1 MEPPGGGLG
10 PGRGTRDKK
19 KGRSPEEPPAAGD
32 GGKSKKFTLKRLMAD
47 ELERFTSMRIK
58 KEKEK
63 PNSAHRNSSAFYG
76 EDPSAQS
83 LQDISDE
90 QVLCLF
96 EQMLVDMNLNEEK
109 QQPLREKDIII
120 KREMVAQYLHTSKAG
135 MSQKES
141 SRSAMMYIQEL
152 RSGLK
157 DMPLLSCLES
167 LRVSLNNNPV
177 SWVQTFGAE
186 GLASLLDI
194 LKRLHDEREE
204 SPGSYDSRNKHEI
217 IRCLKAFMNNKFGI
231 KTMLETEE
239 GILLL
244 VRAMDPA
251 VPNMMIDAAKLLS
264 ALCILPQPEDMN
276 ERVLEAMTERAE
288 MEEVDRFQPLLEGL
302 KSGTSIALKVGCL
315 QLINA
320 LITPAEELDFRV
332 HIRSELMRSGLQQVL
347 KDLRLM
353 ENDDMK
359 VQLAVFD
366 EQGEEDSYDLKGRL
380 EDIRMEMDDFSEVF
394 QILLNTVKDSKAEPL
409 FLSIL
414 QHLLLVRN
422 DYEARPQ
429 YYKLIDECIS
439 QIVLHKNGTDPD
451 FKCRHLQIDI
461 EGLIDQMIDK
471 TKVEK
476 TEAKA
481 IELEKKLDSELTA
494 RHELQVEMKK
504 MESDFEQKLQDLQG
518 EKQTLDAEKQQLATE
533 KKDLEAEVSQL
544 TGKVAN
550 LSKELEDAKKHMASL
565 SAAVVSSV
573 PLAPSSDTVPP
584 APPFPS
590 NSNISPPPPPPPP
603 PLPGSILAPSP
614 LPGGCCIPLPP
625 PLPGG
630 EGIPAPLLLPGG
642 GGIPA
647 APPLPGGGGIP
658 PPPPLPGEGGIP
670 APSPLPGGGGI
681 PPPPPLPGE
690 GGIPAPPPLPG
701 EGGIPAPPPLPGGGG
716 IPAAPPLPGGGGI
729 PPPPPLPG
737 GGGIPPP
744 PPLPG
749 GGGIPAPPPLP
760 GGGGIPAPPPL
771 PGGAGIPPP
780 PPLSGVPGIPP
791 PPPGMCV
798 PPPPPAFWGLGVT
811 AAPALPYG
819 LVPKKLYKPEVQ
831 LRRPNWS
838 KFVAEDLSQDCF
850 WTKVKEDR
858 FENNE
863 LFAQLTLTFSAQTKT
878 SKAKKDQEGGEEK
891 KSVQKKKVKEL
902 KVLDS
907 KTAQNLSIFLGSFRM
922 PYQEIKT
929 VILEVNE
936 AVLTESMVQN
946 LIKQMPEPEQLKMLS
961 ELKDEYDDLA
971 ESEQFGVVM
980 GTVPRLRPR
989 LSAILFKLQFNEQVE
1004 NIKPEIVSVT
1014 AACEEVRKSENF
1026 SSLLEITLLVGN
1038 YMNAGSR
1045 NAGAF
1050 GFNISFLCKLRDTKS
1065 ADQKMT
1071 LLHFLAE
1078 LCENSYPE
1086 ILKFPDEL
1094 THVEKASRVSAENLQ
1109 KNLDLMKKQISD
1121 VERDVQN
1128 FPAATDEKDKF
1139 VEKMTSFVKDAQE
1152 QYNKLRMMHSN
1163 METLFKELGSYF
1175 LFDPKKMTVEEFF
1188 MDLNNFRNMFVQA
1201 VKENQKRR
1209 ETEEKMRRA
1218 KLAKEKAEKERL
1230 EKQQKRAQLIDMNAE
1245 GDETGV
1251 MDSLL
1256 EALQSGAAFRR
1267 KRGPRQANR
1276 KAGCAASSL
1285 LDSDLAK
1292 KDAMISCS
1300 AKVSKSEG
1308 SRDVHDENKELI
1320 GRAS

>member
-1 MEPPGGGLG
+1 MEPSGGGLG

-19 KGRSPEEPPAAGD
+19 KGRSPDEQPATGGD
-32 GGKSKKFTLKRLMAD
+32 GGKPKKFTLKRLMAD

-63 PNSAHRNSSAFYG
+63 PNSAHRNSSASYG
-76 EDPSAQS
+76 DDPTAQS

-90 QVLCLF
+90 QVLVLF

-109 QQPLREKDIII
+109 QQPLREKDIVI
-120 KREMVAQYLHTSKAG
+120 KREMVSQYLHTSKAG
-135 MSQKES
+135 MNQKES

-152 RSGLK
+152 RSGLR
-157 DMPLLSCLES
+157 DMHLLSCLES

-204 SPGSYDSRNKHEI
+204 TSGNYDSRNQHEI

-288 MEEVDRFQPLLEGL
+288 MDEVERFQPLLDGL

-332 HIRSELMRSGLQQVL
+332 HIRSELMRLGLHQVL
-347 KDLRLM
+347 QELREI
-353 ENDDMK
+353 ENEDMK
-359 VQLAVFD
+359 VQLSVFD
-366 EQGEEDSYDLKGRL
+366 EQGDEDFFDLKGRL
-380 EDIRMEMDDFSEVF
+380 DDIRMEMDDFGEVF
-394 QILLNTVKDSKAEPL
+394 QIILNTVKDSKAEPH

-429 YYKLIDECIS
+429 YYKLIEECVS

-461 EGLIDQMIDK
+461 ERLVDQMIDK

-476 TEAKA
+476 SEAKA
-481 IELEKKLDSELTA
+481 TELEKKLDSELTA

-504 MESDFEQKLQDLQG
+504 MENDFEQKLQDLQG
-518 EKQTLDAEKQQLATE
+518 EKDALDSEKQQITAQ
-533 KKDLEAEVSQL
+533 KQDLEAEVSKL
-544 TGKVAN
+544 TGEVAK
-550 LSKELEDAKKHMASL
+550 LSKELEDAKNEMASL
-565 SAAVVSSV
+565 SAAVV
-573 PLAPSSDTVPP
+573 APSVSSSAAVPP
-584 APPFPS
+584 APPLPGDS
-590 NSNISPPPPPPPP
+590 DIVIPPPPPPPPLPGGAVPPPPPLPPGSCIPPPPPLPGGAYISPLPQLPGSDTIPPPPPLPGFTVIPPPPPLPGATVIPPPPPLPGGSGIPPPPPP
-603 PLPGSILAPSP
+603 PLPGSI
-614 LPGGCCIPLPP
+614 GV
-625 PLPGG
+625 
-630 EGIPAPLLLPGG
+630 
-642 GGIPA
+642 
-647 APPLPGGGGIP
+647 
-658 PPPPLPGEGGIP
+658 
-670 APSPLPGGGGI
+670 
-681 PPPPPLPGE
+681 
-690 GGIPAPPPLPG
+690 
-701 EGGIPAPPPLPGGGG
+701 
-716 IPAAPPLPGGGGI
+716 

-737 GGGIPPP
+737 GLGLPPP
-744 PPLPG
+744 PPPFPG
-749 GGGIPAPPPLP
+749 A
-760 GGGGIPAPPPL
+760 
-771 PGGAGIPPP
+771 
-780 PPLSGVPGIPP
+780 PGIPP
-791 PPPGMCV
+791 PPPGMGV
-798 PPPPPAFWGLGVT
+798 PPPPPFGFGVP
-811 AAPALPYG
+811 AAPVLPFG
-819 LVPKKLYKPEVQ
+819 LTPKKVYKPEVQ

-863 LFAQLTLTFSAQTKT
+863 LFAKLTLTFSAQTKT

-922 PYQEIKT
+922 PYQEIKN

-936 AVLTESMVQN
+936 AVLTESMIQN

-961 ELKDEYDDLA
+961 ELKEEYDDLA

-989 LSAILFKLQFNEQVE
+989 LNAILFKLQFSEQVE

-1014 AACEEVRKSENF
+1014 AACEELRKSENF
-1026 SSLLEITLLVGN
+1026 SSLLELTLLVGN

-1078 LCENSYPE
+1078 LCENDHPDV
-1086 ILKFPDEL
+1086 LKFPDEL
-1094 THVEKASRVSAENLQ
+1094 AHVEKASRVSAENLQ
-1109 KNLDLMKKQISD
+1109 KSLDQMKKQIAD

-1163 METLFKELGSYF
+1163 METLYKELGDYF
-1175 LFDPKKMTVEEFF
+1175 VFDPKKLSVEEFF
-1188 MDLNNFRNMFVQA
+1188 MDLHNFRNMFLQA

-1230 EKQQKRAQLIDMNAE
+1230 EKQQKREQLIDMNAE

-1267 KRGPRQANR
+1267 KRGPRQDNPLCPWEEEEEE
-1276 KAGCAASSL
+1276 KEEET
-1285 LDSDLAK
+1285 
-1292 KDAMISCS
+1292 
-1300 AKVSKSEG
+1300 SKLST
-1308 SRDVHDENKELI
+1308 
-1320 GRAS
+1320 GRLGVQSHLC

>member
-1 MEPPGGGLG
+1 
-10 PGRGTRDKK
+10 
-19 KGRSPEEPPAAGD
+19 
-32 GGKSKKFTLKRLMAD
+32 MAD

-63 PNSAHRNSSAFYG
+63 PNSAHRNSSASYG
-76 EDPSAQS
+76 EDPSVQS
-83 LQDISDE
+83 LQDVSDE
-90 QVLCLF
+90 QVLVLF
-96 EQMLVDMNLNEEK
+96 EQMLLDMNLNEEK

-120 KREMVAQYLHTSKAG
+120 KREMVSQYLHTSKAG

-157 DMPLLSCLES
+157 DMHLLSCLES

-204 SPGSYDSRNKHEI
+204 SAGSYDSRNKHEI

-231 KTMLETEE
+231 KTMLETDE

-288 MEEVDRFQPLLEGL
+288 MDEVDRFQPLLEGL

-353 ENDDMK
+353 ENEDMK

-439 QIVLHKNGTDPD
+439 QIVLHKNGADPD
-451 FKCRHLQIDI
+451 FKCRHLQVDI

-504 MESDFEQKLQDLQG
+504 MENDFEQKLQDLQG
-518 EKQTLDAEKQQLATE
+518 EKQTLDAEKQQLASE

-544 TGKVAN
+544 TGKVTN
-550 LSKELEDAKKHMASL
+550 LSKELEDAKKGMALL
-565 SAAVVSSV
+565 SAAVASPV

-584 APPFPS
+584 APPLPS
-590 NSNISPPPPPPPP
+590 GINVPPPPPLPGSISIPPPPPPPP
-603 PLPGSILAPSP
+603 PLPGSISIPPPPPPLPLP
-614 LPGGCCIPLPP
+614 LPGSISIPPPPPPP
-625 PLPGG
+625 PLPGSI
-630 EGIPAPLLLPGG
+630 IPPP
-642 GGIPA
+642 PPPPP
-647 APPLPGGGGIP
+647 PPLPGSNSIPPPPPPPLLPGSIPPPPPPPPPPLTGDSGMPPPPPPLPGSTGIP
-658 PPPPLPGEGGIP
+658 PPPPLLGGPGI
-670 APSPLPGGGGI
+670 
-681 PPPPPLPGE
+681 PPPLPGMC
-690 GGIPAPPPLPG
+690 LP
-701 EGGIPAPPPLPGGGG
+701 
-716 IPAAPPLPGGGGI
+716 
-729 PPPPPLPG
+729 
-737 GGGIPPP
+737 
-744 PPLPG
+744 
-749 GGGIPAPPPLP
+749 
-760 GGGGIPAPPPL
+760 
-771 PGGAGIPPP
+771 
-780 PPLSGVPGIPP
+780 
-791 PPPGMCV
+791 
-798 PPPPPAFWGLGVT
+798 PPPPPAFGGLGVT
-811 AAPALPYG
+811 SAPALPYG

-858 FENNE
+858 FEDNE
-863 LFAQLTLTFSAQTKT
+863 LFAKLTLTFSAQTKT

-936 AVLTESMVQN
+936 TVLTESMVQN

-980 GTVPRLRPR
+980 GAVPRLRPR
-989 LSAILFKLQFNEQVE
+989 LNAILFKLQFNEQVE

-1038 YMNAGSR
+1038 FMNAGSR

-1065 ADQKMT
+1065 TDQKMT

-1078 LCENSYPE
+1078 LCENNYPDV
-1086 ILKFPDEL
+1086 LKFPDEL

-1109 KNLDLMKKQISD
+1109 KNLDQMKKQISD

-1163 METLFKELGSYF
+1163 METLFKELGDYF
-1175 LFDPKKMTVEEFF
+1175 LFDPKKITVEEFF
-1188 MDLNNFRNMFVQA
+1188 MDLNNFRNMFLQA

-1230 EKQQKRAQLIDMNAE
+1230 EKQQKREQLIDMNAE

-1276 KAGCAASSL
+1276 KAGCAVTSL
-1285 LDSDLAK
+1285 LASELTKD
-1292 KDAMISCS
+1292 DAMTTCS
-1300 AKVSKSEG
+1300 AKVSKISEG
-1308 SRDVHDENKELI
+1308 TRDIHDLRDENKELI

>member
-1 MEPPGGGLG
+1 MEPSGGGLG

-19 KGRSPEEPPAAGD
+19 KGRSPDELPATGGD
-32 GGKSKKFTLKRLMAD
+32 GGKPKKFTLKRLMAD

-63 PNSAHRNSSAFYG
+63 NNSAHRNSSALYG
-76 EDPSAQS
+76 DDPTAQP
-83 LQDISDE
+83 LQEYTDE
-90 QVLCLF
+90 QILVFF

-109 QQPLREKDIII
+109 QQPLREKDIVI
-120 KREMVAQYLHTSKAG
+120 KREMVSQYLHASSAG
-135 MSQKES
+135 MNQKES

-152 RSGLK
+152 RSGLR
-157 DMPLLSCLES
+157 DMHLLSCLES

-194 LKRLHDEREE
+194 LKRLHDEKEE
-204 SPGSYDSRNKHEI
+204 ISGNYDSRNQHEI

-231 KTMLETEE
+231 KTMLDTEE

-264 ALCILPQPEDMN
+264 ALCILPQPDDMN

-288 MEEVDRFQPLLEGL
+288 MDELERFQPLLDGL

-320 LITPAEELDFRV
+320 LITPAEEFDFRV
-332 HIRSELMRSGLQQVL
+332 HIRSELMRLGLHQVL
-347 KDLRLM
+347 QELR
-353 ENDDMK
+353 EIDNDDMR
-359 VQLAVFD
+359 VQLTVFD
-366 EQGEEDSYDLKGRL
+366 EQAEEDLYDLKGRL
-380 EDIRMEMDDFSEVF
+380 EDIRMEMDDFGEIF
-394 QILLNTVKDSKAEPL
+394 QILLNTVKDSKAEPH

-429 YYKLIDECIS
+429 YYKLIEECIS

-476 TEAKA
+476 SEAKA
-481 IELEKKLDSELTA
+481 TELEKKLDSELTA

-504 MESDFEQKLQDLQG
+504 MENDFEQKLQDLQG
-518 EKQTLDAEKQQLATE
+518 EKNALDSEKQQIATE
-533 KKDLEAEVSQL
+533 KQDLEAEVSKL
-544 TGKVAN
+544 TGEVAK
-550 LSKELEDAKKHMASL
+550 LSKELEDAKKEMASL
-565 SAAVVSSV
+565 SAVAVAPSVSSS
-573 PLAPSSDTVPP
+573 AAVPP
-584 APPFPS
+584 APPLPGD
-590 NSNISPPPPPPPP
+590 PGTVTPPPPPPP
-603 PLPGSILAPSP
+603 PLPGGTFP
-614 LPGGCCIPLPP
+614 
-625 PLPGG
+625 
-630 EGIPAPLLLPGG
+630 
-642 GGIPA
+642 
-647 APPLPGGGGIP
+647 
-658 PPPPLPGEGGIP
+658 
-670 APSPLPGGGGI
+670 
-681 PPPPPLPGE
+681 
-690 GGIPAPPPLPG
+690 
-701 EGGIPAPPPLPGGGG
+701 
-716 IPAAPPLPGGGGI
+716 

-737 GGGIPPP
+737 G
-744 PPLPG
+744 
-749 GGGIPAPPPLP
+749 AD
-760 GGGGIPAPPPL
+760 IPAPPPL
-771 PGGAGIPPP
+771 PGGAAIPPP
-780 PPLSGVPGIPP
+780 PPLPGGVSIPAPPPLPGVPPPPPLPGGVSIPAPPPLPGVPPPPPLPGGSSIPAPPPLPGVPPPPPLPGGPGLPPPPPPLPGGPGIPP
-791 PPPGMCV
+791 PPGMGV
-798 PPPPPAFWGLGVT
+798 PPPPPFGFGIP
-811 AAPALPYG
+811 AAPVLPFG
-819 LVPKKLYKPEVQ
+819 LTPKKVYKPEVQ

-863 LFAQLTLTFSAQTKT
+863 LFAKLTLAFSAQTKP

-907 KTAQNLSIFLGSFRM
+907 KTSQNLSIFLGSFRM
-922 PYQEIKT
+922 PYQEIKN

-936 AVLTESMVQN
+936 AVLTESMIQN

-989 LSAILFKLQFNEQVE
+989 LNAILFKLQFSEQVE

-1014 AACEEVRKSENF
+1014 AACEELRKSENF
-1026 SSLLEITLLVGN
+1026 SNLLEITLLVGN

-1065 ADQKMT
+1065 TDQKMT

-1078 LCENSYPE
+1078 LCENDYPDV
-1086 ILKFPDEL
+1086 LKFPDEL
-1094 THVEKASRVSAENLQ
+1094 AHVEKASRVSAENLQ
-1109 KNLDLMKKQISD
+1109 KNLDQMKKQIAD

-1152 QYNKLRMMHSN
+1152 QYNKLQMMHSN
-1163 METLFKELGSYF
+1163 METLYKELGDYF
-1175 LFDPKKMTVEEFF
+1175 VFDPKKLSVEEFF
-1188 MDLNNFRNMFVQA
+1188 MDLHNFRNMFLQA

-1230 EKQQKRAQLIDMNAE
+1230 EKQQKREQLIDMNAE

-1267 KRGPRQANR
+1267 KRGPRQVNR
-1276 KAGCAASSL
+1276 KAGCAVTSL
-1285 LDSDLAK
+1285 LASELTKD
-1292 KDAMISCS
+1292 DAMAAGP
-1300 AKVSKSEG
+1300 AKVSKKSEG
-1308 SRDVHDENKELI
+1308 VPTILEEAKELV

>member
-1 MEPPGGGLG
+1 MTRGDAGRERWRTGTADDCTCRGAPSVPGAIRGAAAAAAAAGLELRGGSGVGAGSGASANLDMEPPGGGLG

-19 KGRSPEEPPAAGD
+19 KGRSPDELPSAGGD

-63 PNSAHRNSSAFYG
+63 PNSANRNSSASYG
-76 EDPSAQS
+76 DDPTAQS
-83 LQDISDE
+83 LQDVSDE
-90 QVLCLF
+90 QVLVLF
-96 EQMLVDMNLNEEK
+96 EQMLLDMNLNEEK

-120 KREMVAQYLHTSKAG
+120 KREMVSQYLHTSKAG

-152 RSGLK
+152 RSGLR

-194 LKRLHDEREE
+194 LKRLHDEKEE
-204 SPGSYDSRNKHEI
+204 TAGSYDSRNKHEI

-288 MEEVDRFQPLLEGL
+288 MDEMERFQPLLDGL

-332 HIRSELMRSGLQQVL
+332 HIRSELMRLGLHQVL
-347 KDLRLM
+347 QELREI
-353 ENDDMK
+353 ENDDMR
-359 VQLAVFD
+359 VQLNVFD

-380 EDIRMEMDDFSEVF
+380 DDIRMEMDDFSEVF
-394 QILLNTVKDSKAEPL
+394 QILLNTVKDSKAEPH

-429 YYKLIDECIS
+429 YYKLIEECIS
-439 QIVLHKNGTDPD
+439 QIVLHKNGADPD

-476 TEAKA
+476 SEAKA
-481 IELEKKLDSELTA
+481 AELEKKLDSELTA

-504 MESDFEQKLQDLQG
+504 MESDFEQKLHDLQG
-518 EKQTLDAEKQQLATE
+518 EKNTLDSEKQQITTE
-533 KKDLEAEVSQL
+533 KQDLEAEVSQL
-544 TGKVAN
+544 TSEVAK
-550 LSKELEDAKKHMASL
+550 LSKELEDAKKEVASL
-565 SAAVVSSV
+565 SAAAAAA
-573 PLAPSSDTVPP
+573 APPVRAALPP
-584 APPFPS
+584 APPLPGDS
-590 NSNISPPPPPPPP
+590 SGGPGPVVPTSPPLLEGGSPVPAPLLPGGEAIPPPPPPPP
-603 PLPGSILAPSP
+603 PLPGAP
-614 LPGGCCIPLPP
+614 C
-625 PLPGG
+625 
-630 EGIPAPLLLPGG
+630 
-642 GGIPA
+642 
-647 APPLPGGGGIP
+647 IP
-658 PPPPLPGEGGIP
+658 PPPPLPGV
-670 APSPLPGGGGI
+670 PGV
-681 PPPPPLPGE
+681 P
-690 GGIPAPPPLPG
+690 
-701 EGGIPAPPPLPGGGG
+701 
-716 IPAAPPLPGGGGI
+716 

-737 GGGIPPP
+737 GPGMLPPP

-749 GGGIPAPPPLP
+749 GL
-760 GGGGIPAPPPL
+760 
-771 PGGAGIPPP
+771 PPP
-780 PPLSGVPGIPP
+780 PPFPGGPGIPP
-791 PPPGMCV
+791 PLPVGFGV
-798 PPPPPAFWGLGVT
+798 P
-811 AAPALPYG
+811 AAPVLPFG
-819 LVPKKLYKPEVQ
+819 LIPKKVYKPEVQ

-858 FENNE
+858 FENND
-863 LFAQLTLTFSAQTKT
+863 LFAKLTLTFSAQTKT

-922 PYQEIKT
+922 PYQEIKN

-936 AVLTESMVQN
+936 AVLTESMIQN

-980 GTVPRLRPR
+980 GAVPRLRPR
-989 LSAILFKLQFNEQVE
+989 LNAILFRLQFGEQVE

-1014 AACEEVRKSENF
+1014 AACEETRKSESF
-1026 SSLLEITLLVGN
+1026 ASLLELTLLVGN

-1050 GFNISFLCKLRDTKS
+1050 GFSISFLCKLRDTKS
-1065 ADQKMT
+1065 TDQKMT

-1078 LCENSYPE
+1078 LCENDHPDVLRFPE
-1086 ILKFPDEL
+1086 EL
-1094 THVEKASRVSAENLQ
+1094 AHVEKASRVSAENLQ
-1109 KNLDLMKKQISD
+1109 KNLDQMKKQIAD
-1121 VERDVQN
+1121 VERDIQN

-1152 QYNKLRMMHSN
+1152 QYNKLRLMHSN
-1163 METLFKELGSYF
+1163 METLYKELGEYF
-1175 LFDPKKMTVEEFF
+1175 LFDPKKVAVEEFF
-1188 MDLNNFRNMFVQA
+1188 MDLHNFKNMFVQA

-1230 EKQQKRAQLIDMNAE
+1230 EKQQKREQLIDMNAE

-1267 KRGPRQANR
+1267 KRGPRQAN
-1276 KAGCAASSL
+1276 KKVACAVTLEGLKDDALASVP
-1285 LDSDLAK
+1285 AK
-1292 KDAMISCS
+1292 ISR
-1300 AKVSKSEG
+1300 KSEQ
-1308 SRDVHDENKELI
+1308 VPTILEEPKELL

>member
-1 MEPPGGGLG
+1 MEP

-19 KGRSPEEPPAAGD
+19 KGRSPDELPATGGD

-63 PNSAHRNSSAFYG
+63 PNSAHRNSSASYG
-76 EDPSAQS
+76 DDPTAQS
-83 LQDISDE
+83 LNDISDE
-90 QVLCLF
+90 QVLILF

-109 QQPLREKDIII
+109 QQPLREKDIVI
-120 KREMVAQYLHTSKAG
+120 KREMVSQYLHTSKAG

-152 RSGLK
+152 RSGLR

-194 LKRLHDEREE
+194 LKRLHDEKEE
-204 SPGSYDSRNKHEI
+204 SSGSYDSRNQHEV

-288 MEEVDRFQPLLEGL
+288 MDEVERFQPLLDGL

-332 HIRSELMRSGLQQVL
+332 HIRSELMRLGLHQVL
-347 KDLRLM
+347 QDLREI

-359 VQLAVFD
+359 VQLTVFD
-366 EQGEEDSYDLKGRL
+366 EQGDEDSYDLKGRL
-380 EDIRMEMDDFSEVF
+380 DDIRMEMDDFSEIF
-394 QILLNTVKDSKAEPL
+394 QILLNTVKDSKAEPH

-429 YYKLIDECIS
+429 YYKLIEECIS
-439 QIVLHKNGTDPD
+439 QIVLHKNGADPD

-476 TEAKA
+476 SEAKA
-481 IELEKKLDSELTA
+481 TELEKKLDSELTA

-504 MESDFEQKLQDLQG
+504 MENDFEQKLQNLQG
-518 EKQTLDAEKQQLATE
+518 EKDALDSEKQQIATE
-533 KKDLEAEVSQL
+533 KHNLETELSQL
-544 TGKVAN
+544 TGEVAK
-550 LSKELEDAKKHMASL
+550 LSKELEDAKKEVASL
-565 SAAVVSSV
+565 SAAAVAV
-573 PLAPSSDTVPP
+573 APSSSAVPP
-584 APPFPS
+584 APPLSGDPGTVAPPPAPPLPGAPS
-590 NSNISPPPPPPPP
+590 IPPPPPLPGSSTVFSPPPPPPLPGTSLPGGSSIPPPPPLPGDAGIPPPPPLPGSASIPPPPPLPGSACIPPPPPLLGGPGMPPPPPPP
-603 PLPGSILAPSP
+603 PLPGGS
-614 LPGGCCIPLPP
+614 
-625 PLPGG
+625 
-630 EGIPAPLLLPGG
+630 
-642 GGIPA
+642 
-647 APPLPGGGGIP
+647 GIP
-658 PPPPLPGEGGIP
+658 PPPPPF
-670 APSPLPGGGGI
+670 PGG
-681 PPPPPLPGE
+681 
-690 GGIPAPPPLPG
+690 
-701 EGGIPAPPPLPGGGG
+701 
-716 IPAAPPLPGGGGI
+716 
-729 PPPPPLPG
+729 
-737 GGGIPPP
+737 
-744 PPLPG
+744 
-749 GGGIPAPPPLP
+749 
-760 GGGGIPAPPPL
+760 
-771 PGGAGIPPP
+771 
-780 PPLSGVPGIPP
+780 PGIPP
-791 PPPGMCV
+791 PPPGIGV
-798 PPPPPAFWGLGVT
+798 PPPPPFGFGVP
-811 AAPALPYG
+811 AAPVLPFG
-819 LVPKKLYKPEVQ
+819 LTPKKIYKPEVQ

-838 KFVAEDLSQDCF
+838 KFMAEDLSQDCF

-863 LFAQLTLTFSAQTKT
+863 LFAKLTLTFSAQTKT

-922 PYQEIKT
+922 PYQEIKN

-936 AVLTESMVQN
+936 AVLTESMIQN

-989 LSAILFKLQFNEQVE
+989 LNAILFKLQFNEQVE

-1014 AACEEVRKSENF
+1014 AACEELRKSENF

-1078 LCENSYPE
+1078 LCENDYPDV
-1086 ILKFPDEL
+1086 LKFPDEL
-1094 THVEKASRVSAENLQ
+1094 AHVEKASRVSAENLQ
-1109 KNLDLMKKQISD
+1109 KNLDQMKKQISD
-1121 VERDVQN
+1121 VERDIQN
-1128 FPAATDEKDKF
+1128 FPAAIEEKDKF

-1163 METLFKELGSYF
+1163 METLYKELGDYF
-1175 LFDPKKMTVEEFF
+1175 VFDPKKLTVEEFF
-1188 MDLNNFRNMFVQA
+1188 MDLHNFRNMFLQA

-1230 EKQQKRAQLIDMNAE
+1230 EKQQKREQLIDMNAE

-1276 KAGCAASSL
+1276 KAGCAVTSL
-1285 LDSDLAK
+1285 LASELTKD
-1292 KDAMISCS
+1292 DAMSS
-1300 AKVSKSEG
+1300 VPAKVPKNSEG
-1308 SRDVHDENKELI
+1308 IPTILEEAKELV

>member
-1 MEPPGGGLG
+1 MEPPGGGPG

-19 KGRSPEEPPAAGD
+19 KGRSPDELPSTGGD

-63 PNSAHRNSSAFYG
+63 PNSAHRNSSASYG
-76 EDPSAQS
+76 DDPTAQS
-83 LQDISDE
+83 LQDVSDE
-90 QVLCLF
+90 QVLVLF
-96 EQMLVDMNLNEEK
+96 EQMLLDMNLNEEK

-120 KREMVAQYLHTSKAG
+120 KREMVSQYLHTSKAG

-152 RSGLK
+152 RSGLR

-194 LKRLHDEREE
+194 LKRLHDEKEE
-204 SPGSYDSRNKHEI
+204 TVGSYDSRNKHEI

-288 MEEVDRFQPLLEGL
+288 MDEVERFQPLLDGL
-302 KSGTSIALKVGCL
+302 KSETSIALKVGCL

-332 HIRSELMRSGLQQVL
+332 HIRSELMRLGLHQVL
-347 KDLRLM
+347 QDLREI
-353 ENDDMK
+353 ENDDMR
-359 VQLAVFD
+359 VQLNVFD

-380 EDIRMEMDDFSEVF
+380 DDIRMEMDDFSEVF
-394 QILLNTVKDSKAEPL
+394 QILLNTVKDSKAEQH

-429 YYKLIDECIS
+429 YYKLIEECIS
-439 QIVLHKNGTDPD
+439 QIVLHKNGADPD

-476 TEAKA
+476 SEAKA
-481 IELEKKLDSELTA
+481 TEMEKKLDSELTA

-518 EKQTLDAEKQQLATE
+518 EKDALDSEKEKIATE
-533 KKDLEAEVSQL
+533 KQNLEAEVSQL
-544 TGKVAN
+544 TGEVAK
-550 LSKELEDAKKHMASL
+550 LSKELEDAKKEVASL
-565 SAAVVSSV
+565 STAVTAAA
-573 PLAPSSDTVPP
+573 PPSSATFPP
-584 APPFPS
+584 APPLPGDSGPVSPPS
-590 NSNISPPPPPPPP
+590 PPLPGEVSIASAPPLPGGGAIPPPPPPPP
-603 PLPGSILAPSP
+603 PLPGGAY
-614 LPGGCCIPLPP
+614 
-625 PLPGG
+625 
-630 EGIPAPLLLPGG
+630 
-642 GGIPA
+642 
-647 APPLPGGGGIP
+647 
-658 PPPPLPGEGGIP
+658 
-670 APSPLPGGGGI
+670 
-681 PPPPPLPGE
+681 
-690 GGIPAPPPLPG
+690 
-701 EGGIPAPPPLPGGGG
+701 
-716 IPAAPPLPGGGGI
+716 I

-737 GGGIPPP
+737 GACIPPP

-749 GGGIPAPPPLP
+749 GVGIPPPPPPLP
-760 GGGGIPAPPPL
+760 GGPGMLPPPPPL
-771 PGGAGIPPP
+771 PGGIPPP
-780 PPLSGVPGIPP
+780 PPFPGGPGIPP
-791 PPPGMCV
+791 PLPFGV
-798 PPPPPAFWGLGVT
+798 P
-811 AAPALPYG
+811 AAPVLPFG
-819 LVPKKLYKPEVQ
+819 LTPKKLYKPEVQ

-863 LFAQLTLTFSAQTKT
+863 LFAKLTLTFSAQTKT

-922 PYQEIKT
+922 PYQEIKN

-936 AVLTESMVQN
+936 AVLTESMIQN

-980 GTVPRLRPR
+980 GAVPRLRPR
-989 LSAILFKLQFNEQVE
+989 LNAILFKLQFSEQVE

-1014 AACEEVRKSENF
+1014 AACEELRKSENF

-1050 GFNISFLCKLRDTKS
+1050 GFSISFLCKLRDTKS
-1065 ADQKMT
+1065 TDQKMT

-1078 LCENSYPE
+1078 LCENNYPE
-1086 ILKFPDEL
+1086 VLKFPDEL
-1094 THVEKASRVSAENLQ
+1094 AHVEKASRVSAENLQ
-1109 KNLDLMKKQISD
+1109 KNLDQMKKQISD
-1121 VERDVQN
+1121 VERDIQN

-1163 METLFKELGSYF
+1163 METLYKELGEYF
-1175 LFDPKKMTVEEFF
+1175 LFDPKKVSVEEFF
-1188 MDLNNFRNMFVQA
+1188 MDLHNFKNMFVQA

-1230 EKQQKRAQLIDMNAE
+1230 EKQQKREQLIDMNAE

-1267 KRGPRQANR
+1267 KRGPRQDNPVHPWEEEEETC
-1276 KAGCAASSL
+1276 K
-1285 LDSDLAK
+1285 LAT
-1292 KDAMISCS
+1292 
-1300 AKVSKSEG
+1300 
-1308 SRDVHDENKELI
+1308 
-1320 GRAS
+1320 GRLGVQPYLS

>member
-1 MEPPGGGLG
+1 
-10 PGRGTRDKK
+10 
-19 KGRSPEEPPAAGD
+19 
-32 GGKSKKFTLKRLMAD
+32 MAD

-63 PNSAHRNSSAFYG
+63 PNSAHRNSSASYG
-76 EDPSAQS
+76 DDPTAQS

-90 QVLCLF
+90 QVLVLF
-96 EQMLVDMNLNEEK
+96 EQMLLDMNLNEEK
-109 QQPLREKDIII
+109 QQPLREKDIVI
-120 KREMVAQYLHTSKAG
+120 KREMVSQYLHTSKAG

-152 RSGLK
+152 RSGLR

-194 LKRLHDEREE
+194 LKRLHDEKEE
-204 SPGSYDSRNKHEI
+204 TPGSYDSRNQHEI

-231 KTMLETEE
+231 KTMLEAEE

-288 MEEVDRFQPLLEGL
+288 MDEVGRFQPLLDGL
-302 KSGTSIALKVGCL
+302 KSGTSIAVGCL

-332 HIRSELMRSGLQQVL
+332 HIRSELMRLGLHQVL
-347 KDLRLM
+347 QDLREI

-359 VQLAVFD
+359 VQLTVFD
-366 EQGEEDSYDLKGRL
+366 EQAEEDSYDLKGRL
-380 EDIRMEMDDFSEVF
+380 DDIRMEMEYPFTDRVEVF
-394 QILLNTVKDSKAEPL
+394 QILLNTVKDSKAEPH

-429 YYKLIDECIS
+429 YYKLIEECIS
-439 QIVLHKNGTDPD
+439 QIVLHKNGADPD

-476 TEAKA
+476 SEAKA
-481 IELEKKLDSELTA
+481 TELEKKLDSELTA

-504 MESDFEQKLQDLQG
+504 MESDFEQKLQNLQG
-518 EKQTLDAEKQQLATE
+518 EKDVLDSEKQQIAVE
-533 KKDLEAEVSQL
+533 KQELEVEMSQL
-544 TGKVAN
+544 TGEVAK
-550 LSKELEDAKKHMASL
+550 LSKELEDAKKEIVSL
-565 SAAVVSSV
+565 SAAAVAV
-573 PLAPSSDTVPP
+573 APSVLSSTTVPP
-584 APPFPS
+584 APPLPGAS
-590 NSNISPPPPPPPP
+590 GTVSSTPAPPP
-603 PLPGSILAPSP
+603 PLPGVGSN
-614 LPGGCCIPLPP
+614 LPP
-625 PLPGG
+625 TS
-630 EGIPAPLLLPGG
+630 LLPGNVC
-642 GGIPA
+642 
-647 APPLPGGGGIP
+647 GIP
-658 PPPPLPGEGGIP
+658 P
-670 APSPLPGGGGI
+670 
-681 PPPPPLPGE
+681 
-690 GGIPAPPPLPG
+690 
-701 EGGIPAPPPLPGGGG
+701 
-716 IPAAPPLPGGGGI
+716 
-729 PPPPPLPG
+729 
-737 GGGIPPP
+737 
-744 PPLPG
+744 
-749 GGGIPAPPPLP
+749 
-760 GGGGIPAPPPL
+760 PPPL

-780 PPLSGVPGIPP
+780 PPLPGGAGIPPPPPLPGGAGIPPPPPLPGGAGIPPPPPLPGGAGIPPPPPLPGGAGIPPPPPLPGGAGIPPPPPLPGGAGIPPPPPLPGGAGIPPPPPLPGGAGIPPPPPLPGGAGIPPPPPLLGDPGIPPPPPFPGGPGIPP
-791 PPPGMCV
+791 PPPGMGI
-798 PPPPPAFWGLGVT
+798 PPPPPFGFGVP
-811 AAPALPYG
+811 AAPVLPFG
-819 LVPKKLYKPEVQ
+819 LTPKKVYKPEVQ

-850 WTKVKEDR
+850 WSKVKEDR
-858 FENNE
+858 YENSE
-863 LFAQLTLTFSAQTKT
+863 LFAKLTHTFSAQTKT
-878 SKAKKDQEGGEEK
+878 KKDQEGGEEK

-922 PYQEIKT
+922 PYQEIKN

-936 AVLTESMVQN
+936 AVLTESMIQN
-946 LIKQMPEPEQLKMLS
+946 LIKQMPEPEQLKTLS

-989 LSAILFKLQFNEQVE
+989 LNAILFKLQFSEQVE

-1014 AACEEVRKSENF
+1014 AACEELRKSESF

-1065 ADQKMT
+1065 TDQKMT

-1078 LCENSYPE
+1078 LCENDYPDV
-1086 ILKFPDEL
+1086 LKFPDEL
-1094 THVEKASRVSAENLQ
+1094 AHVEKASRVSAENLQ
-1109 KNLDLMKKQISD
+1109 KNLDQMKKQISD
-1121 VERDVQN
+1121 VERDIKN

-1139 VEKMTSFVKDAQE
+1139 VEKMTISFLERRDFVKDAQE

-1163 METLFKELGSYF
+1163 METLYKDLGEYF
-1175 LFDPKKMTVEEFF
+1175 LFDPKKLSVEEFF
-1188 MDLNNFRNMFVQA
+1188 MDLHNFRNMFLQA

-1230 EKQQKRAQLIDMNAE
+1230 EKQQKREQLIDMNAE

-1267 KRGPRQANR
+1267 KRGPRQGNR
-1276 KAGCAASSL
+1276 KVGCLASMLPPDLIKDDVITAAP
-1285 LDSDLAK
+1285 AK
-1292 KDAMISCS
+1292 IS
-1300 AKVSKSEG
+1300 KNSEG
-1308 SRDVHDENKELI
+1308 VPTILEEAKELV

>member
-19 KGRSPEEPPAAGD
+19 KGRNPDELPSAGGD
-32 GGKSKKFTLKRLMAD
+32 GGKSKKF
-47 ELERFTSMRIK
+47 LERFTSMRSK

-76 EDPSAQS
+76 DDPTAQS
-83 LQDISDE
+83 LQDVSDE
-90 QVLCLF
+90 QVLVLF
-96 EQMLVDMNLNEEK
+96 EQMLLDMNLNEEK
-109 QQPLREKDIII
+109 QQPLREKDIVI
-120 KREMVAQYLHTSKAG
+120 KREMVSQYLHTSKAG

-152 RSGLK
+152 RSGLR

-194 LKRLHDEREE
+194 LKRLHDEKEE
-204 SPGSYDSRNKHEI
+204 TAGGYDSRNKHEI

-251 VPNMMIDAAKLLS
+251 VPSMMIDAAKLLS

-288 MEEVDRFQPLLEGL
+288 MDEVERFQPLLDGL

-332 HIRSELMRSGLQQVL
+332 HIRSELMRLGLHQVL
-347 KDLRLM
+347 QDLREI
-353 ENDDMK
+353 ENEDMR
-359 VQLAVFD
+359 VQLNVFD

-380 EDIRMEMDDFSEVF
+380 DDIRMEMEYPFTDW
-394 QILLNTVKDSKAEPL
+394 ILLNTVKDSKAEQH

-429 YYKLIDECIS
+429 YYKLIEECIS
-439 QIVLHKNGTDPD
+439 QIVLHKNGADPD

-476 TEAKA
+476 SEAKA
-481 IELEKKLDSELTA
+481 TELEKKLDSELTA

-504 MESDFEQKLQDLQG
+504 MESDFEQKLQDIQG
-518 EKQTLDAEKQQLATE
+518 EKDSLDSEKQKIATE
-533 KKDLEAEVSQL
+533 KQDLEAEVSQL
-544 TGKVAN
+544 TGEVAK
-550 LSKELEDAKKHMASL
+550 LSKELEDAKKEVASL
-565 SAAVVSSV
+565 SAAVTTVAPPSSATV
-573 PLAPSSDTVPP
+573 TPAPSLPGDSGV
-584 APPFPS
+584 S
-590 NSNISPPPPPPPP
+590 LPPPPP
-603 PLPGSILAPSP
+603 
-614 LPGGCCIPLPP
+614 
-625 PLPGG
+625 
-630 EGIPAPLLLPGG
+630 
-642 GGIPA
+642 
-647 APPLPGGGGIP
+647 APPLPGCASI
-658 PPPPLPGEGGIP
+658 
-670 APSPLPGGGGI
+670 SPPGG
-681 PPPPPLPGE
+681 PS
-690 GGIPAPPPLPG
+690 
-701 EGGIPAPPPLPGGGG
+701 
-716 IPAAPPLPGGGGI
+716 I

-737 GGGIPPP
+737 GGGILPPPP

-749 GGGIPAPPPLP
+749 GP
-760 GGGGIPAPPPL
+760 
-771 PGGAGIPPP
+771 GIPPP
-780 PPLSGVPGIPP
+780 PPLPGGPGIPP
-791 PPPGMCV
+791 PPPPLPGGPCL
-798 PPPPPAFWGLGVT
+798 PPPPPPLPGGPGIPPPPPPLPGGPGLPPPPPPLPGGPGLPPPPPPLPGGPGMLPPPPPLPGGIPPPPPFPGGPGIPPPLPFGVP
-811 AAPALPYG
+811 AAPVLPFG
-819 LVPKKLYKPEVQ
+819 LTPKKLYKPEVQ

-858 FENNE
+858 FENSE
-863 LFAQLTLTFSAQTKT
+863 LFAKLTSTFSAQTKT
-878 SKAKKDQEGGEEK
+878 KKDQEGGEEK
-891 KSVQKKKVKEL
+891 KSLQKKKVKEL

-922 PYQEIKT
+922 PYHEIKN

-936 AVLTESMVQN
+936 SVLTESMIQN

-980 GTVPRLRPR
+980 GAVPRLRPR
-989 LSAILFKLQFNEQVE
+989 LNAILFKLQFGEQVE

-1026 SSLLEITLLVGN
+1026 SNLLEITLLVGN

-1065 ADQKMT
+1065 TDQKMT

-1078 LCENSYPE
+1078 LCEHDHPE
-1086 ILKFPDEL
+1086 VLKFPDEL
-1094 THVEKASRVSAENLQ
+1094 AHVEKASRVSAENLQ
-1109 KNLDLMKKQISD
+1109 KNLDQMKKQISD
-1121 VERDVQN
+1121 VERDIQN
-1128 FPAATDEKDKF
+1128 FPAATEEKDKF
-1139 VEKMTSFVKDAQE
+1139 VEKMTISFLERRDFVKDAQE

-1163 METLFKELGSYF
+1163 MEMLYKELGEYF
-1175 LFDPKKMTVEEFF
+1175 LFDPKKVAVEEFF
-1188 MDLNNFRNMFVQA
+1188 MDLHNFKNMFVQA

-1230 EKQQKRAQLIDMNAE
+1230 EKQQKREQLIDMNAE

-1267 KRGPRQANR
+1267 KRGPRQGAR
-1276 KAGCAASSL
+1276 KAACAATSQLVSEL
-1285 LDSDLAK
+1285 TK
-1292 KDAMISCS
+1292 EDAMTCVP
-1300 AKVSKSEG
+1300 AKMP
-1308 SRDVHDENKELI
+1308 KEEVPTILEETTELL

>member
-1 MEPPGGGLG
+1 MEPPGGGMG
-10 PGRGTRDKK
+10 PSRGTRDKK
-19 KGRSPEEPPAAGD
+19 KGRSPDELPSAGGD
-32 GGKSKKFTLKRLMAD
+32 GGKSKKF
-47 ELERFTSMRIK
+47 LERFTSIRGK

-63 PNSAHRNSSAFYG
+63 PNAAHRNSSSYG
-76 EDPSAQS
+76 DDTTAQS
-83 LQDISDE
+83 LQDVSDE
-90 QVLCLF
+90 QVLVLF
-96 EQMLVDMNLNEEK
+96 EQMLLDMNLNEEK

-120 KREMVAQYLHTSKAG
+120 KREMVSQYLHTSKAG

-141 SRSAMMYIQEL
+141 SRSPMMYIQEL
-152 RSGLK
+152 RSGLR
-157 DMPLLSCLES
+157 DLPLLNCLES

-194 LKRLHDEREE
+194 LKRLQDEKEE
-204 SPGSYDSRNKHEI
+204 ATGSYDSRNQHEI

-231 KTMLETEE
+231 KTMLEAEE

-288 MEEVDRFQPLLEGL
+288 MDEVERFQPLLDGL

-332 HIRSELMRSGLQQVL
+332 HIRSELMRLGLHKVL
-347 KDLRLM
+347 QNLREI
-353 ENDDMK
+353 ENDEMR
-359 VQLAVFD
+359 VQVNVFD

-380 EDIRMEMDDFSEVF
+380 DDIRMEMDDFSEVF
-394 QILLNTVKDSKAEPL
+394 QILLNTVKDSKAEPH

-429 YYKLIDECIS
+429 YYKLIEECIS
-439 QIVLHKNGTDPD
+439 QIVLHKNGADPD
-451 FKCRHLQIDI
+451 FKCRHLHIDI

-476 TEAKA
+476 SETKA
-481 IELEKKLDSELTA
+481 TELEKKLDSELTS

-504 MESDFEQKLQDLQG
+504 MESDFEQKLQGLQG
-518 EKQTLDAEKQQLATE
+518 EKDALDSEKQQITTE
-533 KKDLEAEVSQL
+533 KQNLEAEVSQL
-544 TGKVAN
+544 TGEVAK
-550 LSKELEDAKKHMASL
+550 LSKELEDAKKEVASL
-565 SAAVVSSV
+565 SAAAAAV
-573 PLAPSSDTVPP
+573 PAAAP
-584 APPFPS
+584 APVLPGAS
-590 NSNISPPPPPPPP
+590 DSVLSPPLPPP
-603 PLPGSILAPSP
+603 PLLLPGSIPQ
-614 LPGGCCIPLPP
+614 PP

-630 EGIPAPLLLPGG
+630 SAIPP
-642 GGIPA
+642 
-647 APPLPGGGGIP
+647 APPLPGGSAIP
-658 PPPPLPGEGGIP
+658 P
-670 APSPLPGGGGI
+670 
-681 PPPPPLPGE
+681 
-690 GGIPAPPPLPG
+690 
-701 EGGIPAPPPLPGGGG
+701 
-716 IPAAPPLPGGGGI
+716 APPLPGGSVIPPAPPLPGGSVIPPAPPLPGGSAIPPAPPLPGGSAIPQAPPLPGGSVI

-737 GGGIPPP
+737 GSAIPPP

-749 GGGIPAPPPLP
+749 GSSIPPPPPLPGMPGMPPPPPPLP
-760 GGGGIPAPPPL
+760 GGP
-771 PGGAGIPPP
+771 GIPPP
-780 PPLSGVPGIPP
+780 PPFPGGPGIPP
-791 PPPGMCV
+791 PPPGMGM
-798 PPPPPAFWGLGVT
+798 PPPPPFGFGVP
-811 AAPALPYG
+811 AAPVLPFG
-819 LVPKKLYKPEVQ
+819 LAPKKLYKPEVQ

-838 KFVAEDLSQDCF
+838 KFVAEDLSQNCF

-863 LFAQLTLTFSAQTKT
+863 LFAKLTHTFSAQTKT

-907 KTAQNLSIFLGSFRM
+907 KTSQNLSIFLGSFRM
-922 PYQEIKT
+922 PYQEIKN
-929 VILEVNE
+929 VVLEVNE

-980 GTVPRLRPR
+980 GTVPQLRPR
-989 LSAILFKLQFNEQVE
+989 LSAILFKLQFSEQVE

-1014 AACEEVRKSENF
+1014 AACEELRKSESF

-1065 ADQKMT
+1065 TDQKMT

-1078 LCENSYPE
+1078 LCESDYPDV
-1086 ILKFPDEL
+1086 LKFPDEL
-1094 THVEKASRVSAENLQ
+1094 AHVEKASRVSAENLQ
-1109 KNLDLMKKQISD
+1109 KNLDQMKKQICD
-1121 VERDVQN
+1121 VERDVQK

-1163 METLFKELGSYF
+1163 MEALYKELGEYF
-1175 LFDPKKMTVEEFF
+1175 LFDPKKLSVEEFF
-1188 MDLNNFRNMFVQA
+1188 MDLHNFKNMFVQA

-1230 EKQQKRAQLIDMNAE
+1230 EKQQKREQLIDMNAE

-1267 KRGPRQANR
+1267 KRGPRQGNR
-1276 KAGCAASSL
+1276 KAGCAVTSL
-1285 LDSDLAK
+1285 LASELTKD
-1292 KDAMISCS
+1292 DAMTAIP
-1300 AKVSKSEG
+1300 AKVSRNSEA
-1308 SRDVHDENKELI
+1308 VPTILEETKELI

>member
-19 KGRSPEEPPAAGD
+19 KGRSPDELPAAGGD

-63 PNSAHRNSSAFYG
+63 ANAAHRNSSYG
-76 EDPSAQS
+76 EDPTSQS
-83 LQDISDE
+83 LQNIPDE
-90 QVLCLF
+90 QVLILF

-120 KREMVAQYLHTSKAG
+120 KREMVSQYMHTSQAG

-141 SRSAMMYIQEL
+141 SRSPMMYIQEL
-152 RSGLK
+152 RSGLR
-157 DMPLLSCLES
+157 DMSLLSCLES

-194 LKRLHDEREE
+194 LKRLHDEKEE
-204 SPGSYDSRNKHEI
+204 TAGSYDSRNKHEI

-288 MEEVDRFQPLLEGL
+288 MDEVERFQPLLVGL
-302 KSGTSIALKVGCL
+302 KSETSIALKVGCL

-320 LITPAEELDFRV
+320 LITTAEELDFRV
-332 HIRSELMRSGLQQVL
+332 HIRSELMRLGLQQVL
-347 KDLRLM
+347 QDLRKI
-353 ENDDMK
+353 ENDDMI
-359 VQLAVFD
+359 VQLNVFD
-366 EQGEEDSYDLKGRL
+366 EQGDEDSYELKGRL
-380 EDIRMEMDDFSEVF
+380 DDIRMEMDDFNEVF
-394 QILLNTVKDSKAEPL
+394 QFLLNTVKDSKAEPH

-429 YYKLIDECIS
+429 YYRLIEECIS
-439 QIVLHKNGTDPD
+439 QIVLFKNGADPD

-476 TEAKA
+476 SETKA
-481 IELEKKLDSELTA
+481 TELEKKLDLELTA

-518 EKQTLDAEKQQLATE
+518 EKDALGSEKQQIATE
-533 KKDLEAEVSQL
+533 KQDLEAEVSQL
-544 TGKVAN
+544 TGKVAK
-550 LSKELEDAKKHMASL
+550 LSKELEDAKKEMASL
-565 SAAVVSSV
+565 SAAVTAV
-573 PLAPSSDTVPP
+573 PPPSSTTVPP
-584 APPFPS
+584 APP
-590 NSNISPPPPPPPP
+590 
-603 PLPGSILAPSP
+603 
-614 LPGGCCIPLPP
+614 LPGGS
-625 PLPGG
+625 GTV
-630 EGIPAPLLLPGG
+630 
-642 GGIPA
+642 
-647 APPLPGGGGIP
+647 
-658 PPPPLPGEGGIP
+658 
-670 APSPLPGGGGI
+670 
-681 PPPPPLPGE
+681 
-690 GGIPAPPPLPG
+690 
-701 EGGIPAPPPLPGGGG
+701 
-716 IPAAPPLPGGGGI
+716 I

-737 GGGIPPP
+737 GAAIPPPP

-749 GGGIPAPPPLP
+749 GPGGPPPPPPLP
-760 GGGGIPAPPPL
+760 GGT
-771 PGGAGIPPP
+771 GIPPP
-780 PPLSGVPGIPP
+780 PPFPGGPGIPP
-791 PPPGMCV
+791 PPPGMGM
-798 PPPPPAFWGLGVT
+798 PPPPPFGFGVP
-811 AAPALPYG
+811 AAPVLPYG
-819 LVPKKLYKPEVQ
+819 LTPKKLYKPEVQ

-838 KFVAEDLSQDCF
+838 KFVAEDLSQNCF

-863 LFAQLTLTFSAQTKT
+863 LFAKLTHAFSAQTKT

-922 PYQEIKT
+922 PYQEIKN

-936 AVLTESMVQN
+936 AVLTESMIQN

-961 ELKDEYDDLA
+961 EMKDEYDDLA

-989 LSAILFKLQFNEQVE
+989 LSAILFKLLFNEQVE

-1014 AACEEVRKSENF
+1014 AACEEVRKSESF

-1038 YMNAGSR
+1038 FMNAGSR

-1065 ADQKMT
+1065 TDQKMT

-1078 LCENSYPE
+1078 LCENDYPDV
-1086 ILKFPDEL
+1086 LKFPDEL
-1094 THVEKASRVSAENLQ
+1094 AHVEKASRVSAENLQ
-1109 KNLDLMKKQISD
+1109 KNLDQMKKQISD

-1163 METLFKELGSYF
+1163 MENLYKELGEYF
-1175 LFDPKKMTVEEFF
+1175 LFDPKKVSVEEFF
-1188 MDLNNFRNMFVQA
+1188 MDLHNFKNMFVQA

-1230 EKQQKRAQLIDMNAE
+1230 EKQQKREQLIDMNAE

-1276 KAGCAASSL
+1276 KAGCAVTSL
-1285 LDSDLAK
+1285 LASELTKD
-1292 KDAMISCS
+1292 DAMTAVA
-1300 AKVSKSEG
+1300 AKVPKISDGVPTILE
-1308 SRDVHDENKELI
+1308 ETKELV

>member
-1 MEPPGGGLG
+1 MEPPGGALG
-10 PGRGTRDKK
+10 PGRGSRDKK
-19 KGRSPEEPPAAGD
+19 KGRSPDELPAAGSD

-63 PNSAHRNSSAFYG
+63 PNSAHRNSSASYG
-76 EDPSAQS
+76 DDPTAQS
-83 LQDISDE
+83 LQDVSDE
-90 QVLCLF
+90 QVLVLF
-96 EQMLVDMNLNEEK
+96 EQMLLDMNLNEEK

-120 KREMVAQYLHTSKAG
+120 KREMVSQYLHTSKAG

-141 SRSAMMYIQEL
+141 SKSAMVYIQEL
-152 RSGLK
+152 RSGLR
-157 DMPLLSCLES
+157 DMHLLSCLES

-194 LKRLHDEREE
+194 LKRLHDEKEE
-204 SPGSYDSRNKHEI
+204 IAGSYDSRNKHEI

-251 VPNMMIDAAKLLS
+251 VPSMMIDAAKLLS

-288 MEEVDRFQPLLEGL
+288 MDEVERFQPLLDGL

-332 HIRSELMRSGLQQVL
+332 HIRSELMRLGLHQVL
-347 KDLRLM
+347 QDLREI
-353 ENDDMK
+353 ENEDMR

-380 EDIRMEMDDFSEVF
+380 DDIRMEMDDFSEVF
-394 QILLNTVKDSKAEPL
+394 QILLNTVKDSKAEPH

-429 YYKLIDECIS
+429 YYKLIEECIS
-439 QIVLHKNGTDPD
+439 QIVLHKNGADPD

-476 TEAKA
+476 SEAKA
-481 IELEKKLDSELTA
+481 TELEKKLDSELTA

-504 MESDFEQKLQDLQG
+504 MENDFEQKLQDIQG
-518 EKQTLDAEKQQLATE
+518 EKDALDSEKQQIATE
-533 KKDLEAEVSQL
+533 KQNLEAEVSQL
-544 TGKVAN
+544 TGEVAK
-550 LSKELEDAKKHMASL
+550 LSKELEDAKKEVASL
-565 SAAVVSSV
+565 SAAVVAV
-573 PLAPSSDTVPP
+573 APSVSSSATVPP
-584 APPFPS
+584 APPLPGDSSTVIPPPPPPLPGGVSIPS
-590 NSNISPPPPPPPP
+590 QSPLPGATSIPPPPPPP
-603 PLPGSILAPSP
+603 PLPGGVA
-614 LPGGCCIPLPP
+614 IPP
-625 PLPGG
+625 
-630 EGIPAPLLLPGG
+630 
-642 GGIPA
+642 
-647 APPLPGGGGIP
+647 APPLPGSTIIP
-658 PPPPLPGEGGIP
+658 PPPPLPGSTI
-670 APSPLPGGGGI
+670 I
-681 PPPPPLPGE
+681 PPPPPLPGST
-690 GGIPAPPPLPG
+690 I
-701 EGGIPAPPPLPGGGG
+701 
-716 IPAAPPLPGGGGI
+716 I

-737 GGGIPPP
+737 SVAIPVAPLPGGPPIPPPP

-749 GGGIPAPPPLP
+749 GPGMPPPPPPLP
-760 GGGGIPAPPPL
+760 GGT
-771 PGGAGIPPP
+771 GIPPP
-780 PPLSGVPGIPP
+780 PPFPGGPGIPP
-791 PPPGMCV
+791 PPPGMGI
-798 PPPPPAFWGLGVT
+798 PPPPPFGFGVP
-811 AAPALPYG
+811 AAPVLPFG
-819 LVPKKLYKPEVQ
+819 LTPKKLYKPEVQ

-863 LFAQLTLTFSAQTKT
+863 LFAKLTHTFSAQTKT

-922 PYQEIKT
+922 PYQEIKN

-936 AVLTESMVQN
+936 AVLTESMIQN

-989 LSAILFKLQFNEQVE
+989 LNAILFKLQFSEQVE

-1014 AACEEVRKSENF
+1014 AACEELRKSENF
-1026 SSLLEITLLVGN
+1026 ASLLEITLLVGN

-1065 ADQKMT
+1065 TDQKMT

-1078 LCENSYPE
+1078 LCENNYPDV
-1086 ILKFPDEL
+1086 LKFPDEL

-1109 KNLDLMKKQISD
+1109 KNLDQMKKQISD

-1163 METLFKELGSYF
+1163 METLYKDLGDYF
-1175 LFDPKKMTVEEFF
+1175 LFDPKKLSVEEFF
-1188 MDLNNFRNMFVQA
+1188 MDLHNFRNMFLQA

-1230 EKQQKRAQLIDMNAE
+1230 EKQQKREQLIDMNAE

-1276 KAGCAASSL
+1276 KAGCAVTHLLASEL
-1285 LDSDLAK
+1285 TKA
-1292 KDAMISCS
+1292 DAMTAVP
-1300 AKVSKSEG
+1300 AKVARSSE
-1308 SRDVHDENKELI
+1308 EAPTILEEAKELV
-1320 GRAS
+1320 GCAS